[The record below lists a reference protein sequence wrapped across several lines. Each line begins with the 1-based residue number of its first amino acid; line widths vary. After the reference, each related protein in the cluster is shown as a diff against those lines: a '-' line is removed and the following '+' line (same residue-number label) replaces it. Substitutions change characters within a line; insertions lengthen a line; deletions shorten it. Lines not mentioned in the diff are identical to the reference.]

1 MKNNAMRN
9 LKYHIKNSRL
19 TGWAHSLEEAHA
31 FIAGV
36 TKAGTKKQEP
46 ESGKYSVGLA
56 ERARRLVRG
65 WGGNF

>member
-1 MKNNAMRN
+1 MRN
-9 LKYHIKNSRL
+9 LKYRIKNSRL
-19 TGWAHSLEEAHA
+19 TGWAQSLEEAHA
-31 FIAGV
+31 FISGV